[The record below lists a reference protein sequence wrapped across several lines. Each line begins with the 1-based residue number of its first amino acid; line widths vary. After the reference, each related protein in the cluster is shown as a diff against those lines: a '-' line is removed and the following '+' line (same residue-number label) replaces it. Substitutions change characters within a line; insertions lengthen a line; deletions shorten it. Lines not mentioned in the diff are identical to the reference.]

1 MVAQGKRGAL
11 RSPRITHHIRH
22 VLQLKVQLGALY
34 RRDRLSVR
42 GMWLLVL
49 PLGFCWN
56 SLNHVTTLLPPS
68 PSPSYLHQENLSV
81 HKSHHV
87 FRANDHISPP
97 ATCHCLCSLPK
108 WGFLRPGCP
117 GCMPRC
123 VFARGWGEGG
133 VESEGMCHH
142 PALSLIAPLLG
153 VLLGRADKPSIP

>member
-11 RSPRITHHIRH
+11 LTYHTRP

-34 RRDRLSVR
+34 RRDLLSVR

-56 SLNHVTTLLPPS
+56 SLNHATPLPPPS
-68 PSPSYLHQENLSV
+68 PSPSYLHQENPPV

-97 ATCHCLCSLPK
+97 ATCHSLSPLPK
-108 WGFLRPGCP
+108 WGFLGPGCP
-117 GCMPRC
+117 GRLPGR
-123 VFARGWGEGG
+123 VFTRGWGEGG

-142 PALSLIAPLLG
+142 PTLSLIAPLLG
-153 VLLGRADKPSIP
+153 VPQGRADEPSVP